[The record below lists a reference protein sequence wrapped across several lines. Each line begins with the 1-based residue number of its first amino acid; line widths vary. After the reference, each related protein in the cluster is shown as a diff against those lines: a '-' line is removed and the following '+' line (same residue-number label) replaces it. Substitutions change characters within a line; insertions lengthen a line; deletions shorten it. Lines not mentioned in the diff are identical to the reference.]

1 MGYSARNW
9 YNDKTFSLVAVFKL
23 VQNLCPGV
31 IPKSVDPLHIAENID
46 LNFDLE
52 EKDIV
57 RLNSLNK
64 KIKYAWDPSIVV

>member
-1 MGYSARNW
+1 M
-9 YNDKTFSLVAVFKL
+9 
-23 VQNLCPGV
+23 